1 MNQARQT
8 KKETMKITPQAKK
21 NITKYIITVSIAF
34 AFAMVYRAFR
44 QL

>member
-1 MNQARQT
+1 MNELSLAKT
-8 KKETMKITPQAKK
+8 ETMRLTVQAKK

-34 AFAMVYRAFR
+34 AFAMIYRAFR